1 MLGSVARELVGWRGR
16 AGVLNRGRALRRRG
30 AGGEFWA
37 SLSYLAVAAS
47 RAACLD
53 VSAFVASTLAL
64 ACASRLQLTLR
75 RALRC
80 PLFDLAPNLLATG
93 RDILAKVGPPS
104 RCSEDVD
111 AVATRGDDGG
121 RAAAVLITGEW
132 A

>member
-1 MLGSVARELVGWRGR
+1 MVRGR
-16 AGVLNRGRALRRRG
+16 LWMGRG
-30 AGGEFWA
+30 AGGGSVPRGRLSRGRGARGEFWA
-37 SLSYLAVAAS
+37 SLFYLAVAAS
-47 RAACLD
+47 RAAALAAQD
-53 VSAFVASTLAL
+53 SVASTLGL
-64 ACASRLQLTLR
+64 ACAFYLQLTPR